1 MSINSNHRANNR
13 ATCVVHRAAALP
25 SLTSSSLTSLTSSL
39 ISSLLLAALLLLTTM
54 PARAIEP
61 FIITDIRVEGAERLE
76 AGTVF
81 NYLPLKVG
89 DELTDEEAR
98 LSIKELFATGF
109 FRDVELE
116 QDGTTLVVKVVER
129 PSISE
134 IKITGNKALDD
145 AAIKQGLEQAGL
157 VEGRILSAASLDRVS
172 QEIENTYLS
181 LGRYSAYVETEVEE
195 LERNRVK
202 ITLKI
207 SEGRVATIKRI
218 AIIGAEPARL
228 KILREQMSL
237 SDKRGWRP
245 FTRRNQYSKQKLEAD
260 LEAIRSYYLDRGFY
274 KFELVTN
281 TVEISANKQDIFLF
295 ITVNEGGRYV
305 FGKSAFELVG
315 AREEEIEVDLD
326 SLDSLLTVVPGDSFS
341 RKTVQADRAAIAA
354 RFADAGY
361 AFVEVRPVYEPD
373 DDAGI
378 VTAVFAIEPKQ
389 RVYVRKIEITGNV
402 FTRDQVVRREL
413 RQFEGAWYSAAAVR
427 RSRDRL
433 RRLGYF
439 SNVAIETP
447 PVVGATDQVDMQVV
461 VSESS
466 TGSIAF
472 SLGYS
477 DTDGALYGLDYAQRN
492 LLGTGRELQLD
503 FESSQTT
510 DSLELLYTNPYHTED
525 GVSRSIVLSQR
536 RVDTDEADSAEY
548 IVNAESGGLRYKI
561 PIAENNSLNLGFNLE
576 DFSLD
581 NTSNTPREFNSVI
594 EHTDSG
600 INLLGSI
607 GVSQDTRND
616 FFFPTRG
623 SSRSLLVDFSVPGS
637 EFEYYKISANFT
649 NYLPVSDFIT
659 IKTSLGLGY
668 GDSYGGKDEYTITKQ
683 VAISIPD
690 EDLTNVAGTTANPNL
705 TFAYTIPLDC
715 WGDTPRA
722 VTFSVNPGAI
732 NVCSQETFR
741 FGLPFYRRYH
751 AGGSSSVRGH
761 DGRSLGPLSSGL
773 VGAADCYVP
782 LGEADVDTNPGPDY
796 QRRGRPDCTA
806 PIANANRET
815 VGGDKRVLVNF
826 EILFP
831 PFGSE
836 AGNDKRMGLFVDGGM
851 VFGDGFDYDGNRID
865 GDIDLSEMR
874 YSVGFLFDWLS
885 PIGPFSMSYAKTLN
899 EESGDDTQSFQITV
913 GSVFR

>member
-1 MSINSNHRANNR
+1 
-13 ATCVVHRAAALP
+13 
-25 SLTSSSLTSLTSSL
+25 
-39 ISSLLLAALLLLTTM
+39 M

-659 IKTSLGLGY
+659 IKTSLGVGY
-668 GDSYGGKDEYTITKQ
+668 GDSYGGKTEFTINKQ
-683 VAISIPD
+683 VEGEDTVPAVYSEDDD
-690 EDLTNVAGTTANPNL
+690 EVKTGTFTAGQVKIVNGMTA
-705 TFAYTIPLDC
+705 T
-715 WGDTPRA
+715 
-722 VTFSVNPGAI
+722 I
-732 NVCSQETFR
+732 NVPTTYVATENFR

-773 VGAADCYVP
+773 VGAADCHVP
-782 LGEADVDTNPGPDY
+782 TAFAADNEPGVSDNL
-796 QRRGRPDCTA
+796 RRNRPLCSA

-836 AGNDKRMGLFVDGGM
+836 AGNDKRIGLFVDGGM

>member
-1 MSINSNHRANNR
+1 MSINTNHRA
-13 ATCVVHRAAALP
+13 TGRAACVARRAAST
-25 SLTSSSLTSLTSSL
+25 SLSSLTSLT
-39 ISSLLLAALLLLTTM
+39 SSLLLAALLLLTTM

-668 GDSYGGKDEYTITKQ
+668 GDSYGGKDEFTITKQ
-683 VAISIPD
+683 DEITIPA
-690 EDLTNVAGTTANPNL
+690 TVAGEAPTTFEI
-705 TFAYTIPLDC
+705 TGSC
-715 WGDTPRA
+715 WGDSMRV
-722 VTFSVNPGAI
+722 VTSGESETTVNTCRTE
-732 NVCSQETFR
+732 NFR

-773 VGAADCYVP
+773 VGAADCYV
-782 LGEADVDTNPGPDY
+782 EAEDIKIDNYDRAATNPKIGVAP
-796 QRRGRPDCTA
+796 RLGRPLCSA
-806 PIANANRET
+806 PIADANRET

>member
-1 MSINSNHRANNR
+1 
-13 ATCVVHRAAALP
+13 
-25 SLTSSSLTSLTSSL
+25 
-39 ISSLLLAALLLLTTM
+39 M

-668 GDSYGGKDEYTITKQ
+668 GDSYGGKDEF
-683 VAISIPD
+683 AINKRVDVP
-690 EDLTNVAGTTANPNL
+690 
-705 TFAYTIPLDC
+705 
-715 WGDTPRA
+715 
-722 VTFSVNPGAI
+722 TFSVTNPEVPVLDSDQMPIVDMDGMTMTMTGPPVTMDTTYPTTVSE
-732 NVCSQETFR
+732 NFR

-773 VGAADCYVP
+773 VGPANCYADDGNDATKEEV
-782 LGEADVDTNPGPDY
+782 GRIGP
-796 QRRGRPDCTA
+796 CTA
-806 PIANANRET
+806 PIADANRET

>member
-1 MSINSNHRANNR
+1 MSINTNHRA
-13 ATCVVHRAAALP
+13 TGRAACVARRAASLP
-25 SLTSSSLTSLTSSL
+25 SLTSSSLTSLT
-39 ISSLLLAALLLLTTM
+39 SLLLAALLLLTTM

-295 ITVNEGGRYV
+295 ITVDEGGRYV

-668 GDSYGGKDEYTITKQ
+668 GDSYGGKDEFTINKEVEGELTQSVIYKAGDDGV
-683 VAISIPD
+683 VADRSDCVDPD
-690 EDLTNVAGTTANPNL
+690 DCKVVGDEIMDADGNL
-705 TFAYTIPLDC
+705 TYETVPAQVI
-715 WGDTPRA
+715 A
-722 VTFSVNPGAI
+722 S
-732 NVCSQETFR
+732 ETFR

-773 VGAADCYVP
+773 VGTADCYVTK
-782 LGEADVDTNPGPDY
+782 LRDETDKLE
-796 QRRGRPDCTA
+796 RRGRPFCTA
-806 PIANANRET
+806 PIADANRET

>member
-1 MSINSNHRANNR
+1 
-13 ATCVVHRAAALP
+13 
-25 SLTSSSLTSLTSSL
+25 
-39 ISSLLLAALLLLTTM
+39 M

-668 GDSYGGKDEYTITKQ
+668 GDSYGGKDEYTITTEY
-683 VAISIPD
+683 D
-690 EDLTNVAGTTANPNL
+690 R
-705 TFAYTIPLDC
+705 TIPAADGTNDDILFPTTGSC
-715 WGDTPRA
+715 WGDEVLGENA
-722 VTFSVNPGAI
+722 KPGDEEVI
-732 NVCSQETFR
+732 VKTCRTEKFR

-773 VGAADCYVP
+773 VGAADCYV
-782 LGEADVDTNPGPDY
+782 LTNTANFDEPGDDGTNLNLR
-796 QRRGRPDCTA
+796 QGRPLCSA

>member
-39 ISSLLLAALLLLTTM
+39 TLSLLLAAALLLTTM

-649 NYLPVSDFIT
+649 NYLPVSDFVT

-668 GDSYGGKDEYTITKQ
+668 GDSYGGKDEFTINKEVPGTLTSVLTY
-683 VAISIPD
+683 VASDGVIAAD
-690 EDLTNVAGTTANPNL
+690 EECPVDGEGNVTECPKV
-705 TFAYTIPLDC
+705 
-715 WGDTPRA
+715 GDIVDQIVADRVIA
-722 VTFSVNPGAI
+722 S
-732 NVCSQETFR
+732 ETFR

-773 VGAADCYVP
+773 VGTADCFVTKQNST
-782 LGEADVDTNPGPDY
+782 LDARE
-796 QRRGRPDCTA
+796 RLGRPDCSTTD
-806 PIANANRET
+806 ANRET

>member
-1 MSINSNHRANNR
+1 
-13 ATCVVHRAAALP
+13 
-25 SLTSSSLTSLTSSL
+25 
-39 ISSLLLAALLLLTTM
+39 M

-295 ITVNEGGRYV
+295 ITVDEGGRYV

-668 GDSYGGKDEYTITKQ
+668 GDSYGGKDEFTVNK
-683 VAISIPD
+683 AIPGTFTSQ
-690 EDLTNVAGTTANPNL
+690 LTYVAGDGVVATKADCPPAEPDCDYVGKIEDQVTAE
-705 TFAYTIPLDC
+705 TVIA
-715 WGDTPRA
+715 
-722 VTFSVNPGAI
+722 S
-732 NVCSQETFR
+732 ETFR

-773 VGAADCYVP
+773 VGAADCYV
-782 LGEADVDTNPGPDY
+782 LTGNSTYDDDVNESKTSL
-796 QRRGRPDCTA
+796 RKGRPICTA
-806 PIANANRET
+806 PIADANRET